1 MMTTVNEQT
10 QPDVPVKR
18 TVFYEL
24 SRKVLLATIGGAAI
38 ASEEISAFVNRLA
51 ERGELAEKDARRL
64 ITEVLETRQK
74 LEEEQKVEHDRLKA
88 AAYKAEINALN
99 VRIAE
104 LSKRIEDL
112 KKERGPVNQ
121 ES

>member
-1 MMTTVNEQT
+1 MTTADEQT
-10 QPDVPVKR
+10 QPDEPVKR

-51 ERGELAEKDARRL
+51 ERGEIAEKDARRL
-64 ITEVLETRQK
+64 IREVLETRQK
-74 LEEEQKVEHDRLKA
+74 LEEEQKIEHDRQKA
-88 AAYKAEINALN
+88 ASYKEEINTLTA
-99 VRIAE
+99 RIAE
-104 LSKRIEDL
+104 LSKKIEEM